1 MNEKNPLQDKTILA
15 VDDEPD
21 VLEAIS
27 EELDMCSVVKM
38 TSYDEALEYLKE
50 NRVDM
55 AILDIMGVNGLE
67 LLKHAVER
75 NIPSVMLTAHAL
87 SMDTLKKSIDMG
99 ARAYIPKEKIP
110 ELVPILEDVVTMGHR
125 DTWERLFDR
134 VGEIFNVTFGSDWKK
149 HVIEVGSLVVPK

>member
-1 MNEKNPLQDKTILA
+1 VNEKNPLQDKTILA
-15 VDDEPD
+15 VDDETD

-38 TSYDEALEYLKE
+38 TAYDEALEYLEE

-110 ELVPILEDVVTMGHR
+110 ELVPILEDVVTREHR
-125 DTWERLFDR
+125 DAWERLFDR

-149 HVIEVGSLVVPK
+149 HVIEIGPLVVPK

>member
-1 MNEKNPLQDKTILA
+1 MNEKSPLQDKTILA

-21 VLEAIS
+21 ILEAIN
-27 EELDMCSVVKM
+27 EELDMCRVVKM
-38 TSYDEALEYLKE
+38 TAYDKALEYLKE

-87 SMDTLKKSIDMG
+87 SMDTLKKSIDIG

-110 ELVPILEDVVTMGHR
+110 ELVPILEDVVTMEHR
-125 DTWERLFDR
+125 DAWERLFDR

-149 HVIEVGSLVVPK
+149 HIIEVGPLVVPK

>member
-1 MNEKNPLQDKTILA
+1 MNEQSPLQGKTILA

-21 VLEAIS
+21 VLEAIG
-27 EELDMCSVVKM
+27 EELDMCIVVKM
-38 TSYDEALEYLKE
+38 TVYNEALEYLKE

-67 LLKHAVER
+67 LLKHAIEL

-87 SMDTLKKSIDMG
+87 SMETLKKSIDMG

-110 ELVPILEDVVTMGHR
+110 TQQR
-125 DTWERLFDR
+125 KAWLFLKR
-134 VGEIFNVTFGSDWKK
+134 ALGYLNREKNTS
-149 HVIEVGSLVVPK
+149 

>member
-1 MNEKNPLQDKTILA
+1 MNEKSPLQDKTILA

-27 EELDMCSVVKM
+27 EELDMCSVVMM
-38 TSYDEALEYLKE
+38 TAYDEALEYLKE

-67 LLKHAVER
+67 LLKHTVEG

-87 SMDTLKKSIDMG
+87 SMDTLKKSIDIG

-110 ELVPILEDVVTMGHR
+110 ELVPILEDVVTMEHR
-125 DTWERLFDR
+125 DAWERLFDR

-149 HVIEVGSLVVPK
+149 HVIEIGPLVVPK